1 MNPLHPSKYGP
12 TSHNA
17 TDRYQ
22 WRAHVN
28 FDTYS
33 VFDLSVVIVELLV
46 STAYN
51 INKMQFDDTRATL
64 KQLYIHRF

>member
-1 MNPLHPSKYGP
+1 MFMELWIAVGRVQSEWTPSKYGS

-33 VFDLSVVIVELLV
+33 VFDLTVVIVELLV
-46 STAYN
+46 CNTVS
-51 INKMQFDDTRATL
+51 F
-64 KQLYIHRF
+64 